1 MENSEFHTVRG
12 YQLIEQE
19 KKLLTSAMED
29 YLEMIFRNIKKE
41 DICASIRWR
50 RCECKAFIGN

>member
-1 MENSEFHTVRG
+1 MRTNEFHTVRG

-29 YLEMIFRNIKKE
+29 YLEMIFRNIGNE
-41 DICASIRWR
+41 GICASIPWR
-50 RCECKAFIGN
+50 RC